1 MQKDAS
7 MSYATEHVAAN
18 LKAARQHK
26 GLSQRALS
34 TLSGVPQA
42 HISKIESNA
51 VDLRLSSLIAIAH
64 ALDLE
69 LALVPR
75 KTVPALQSLA
85 RTAGTSYAPSTISK
99 DLARAVQAATRA
111 QASFKL
117 PELERLRKQLAELSH
132 LPLSHVHRDV
142 MRSIRKAVETL
153 NSSGDT
159 KALQDTL
166 KSVTALRNDV
176 VHNVDLKALAP
187 ARPAYRLEDDNDG

>member
-1 MQKDAS
+1 
-7 MSYATEHVAAN
+7 MSYATEHVAAD
-18 LKAARQHK
+18 LKAARQQK

-153 NSSGDT
+153 NSSADT